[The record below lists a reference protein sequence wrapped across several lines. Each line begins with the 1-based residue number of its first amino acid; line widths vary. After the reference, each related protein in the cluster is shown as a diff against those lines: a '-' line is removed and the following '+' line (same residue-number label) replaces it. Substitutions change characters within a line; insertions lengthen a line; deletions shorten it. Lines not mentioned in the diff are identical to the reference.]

1 MKVKQESE
9 KVGLKLNNQKTKIM
23 ANRWRNNG
31 NSETLF
37 SWAPKLLKMVIAAM
51 KLRCLLLGRK
61 TMTNLD
67 SILKCRDVSLPTK
80 VHLVR
85 YGFPCSH
92 VWMWELDYKESWVP
106 KNWCLWTVVL
116 EKTGESVGTARRSS
130 QSFLKEISPGC
141 SLEGLMLK
149 LKLQ

>member
-67 SILKCRDVSLPTK
+67 SILKCRDITLPTK
-80 VHLVR
+80 VCLVKAMV
-85 YGFPCSH
+85 FPVVTWDVDH
-92 VWMWELDYKESWVP
+92 QEGWRP
-106 KNWCLWTVVL
+106 KNWCFWAVVL
-116 EKTGESVGTARRSS
+116 EKSLESP
-130 QSFLKEISPGC
+130 LDCKEIKPVNPKGNQSWIFIRRT
-141 SLEGLMLK
+141 
-149 LKLQ
+149 